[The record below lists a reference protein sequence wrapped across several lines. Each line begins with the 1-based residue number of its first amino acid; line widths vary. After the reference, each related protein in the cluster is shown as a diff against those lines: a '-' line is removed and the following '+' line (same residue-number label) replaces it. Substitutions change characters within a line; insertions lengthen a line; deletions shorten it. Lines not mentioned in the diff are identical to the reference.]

1 MLTVPSSVPG
11 MEQLLSKYLVMVID
25 GISDIEGLDAC
36 PALLLSLSPEAV
48 THGVDTTKLD
58 TMGIPPALKMSTEAW
73 MEVGG
78 EQAVW
83 GNGVCL
89 LIL

>member
-1 MLTVPSSVPG
+1 MPSSVPG
-11 MEQLLSKYLVMVID
+11 RKQLLSKYLVTIID
-25 GISDIEGLDAC
+25 CIPDTEGLEAC

-58 TMGIPPALKMSTEAW
+58 TVGNTTCLKNEYRGLDGS
-73 MEVGG
+73 G